1 MKRLAGV
8 IVGAVL
14 LAPSVSPAG
23 GFLIYE
29 HGASATGM
37 ADARTALTGDVN
49 ALYFNPAAITEL
61 DGLQLQVGTTGI
73 LPYVH
78 YQAAGNPAPPR
89 TYTRYNGEEVV
100 INDGLNDEDAK
111 VKFYTPIHLYVA
123 YRIPETGL
131 SVGYGLNNPFGLGTH
146 WPGDW
151 DGRFITTAS
160 EMSTFFNQPV
170 VAVDVA
176 ELAGFKDRLKLSLA
190 VGYNFV
196 YATALLEQ
204 HIDLR
209 VAERLSSDPAVLGAE
224 GDMRLTGDA
233 VGHGWNLA
241 LYVELPGLVA
251 LGASLRSGVSLPFD
265 GNVRFRF
272 NPAGQRALQVLSTRI
287 PEKTGGS
294 VTIDL
299 PVNMNFGLAFLGVE
313 GLRVALDFYV
323 SLFSSYDELDMQ
335 FDCVEEQTCDLDMDP
350 VEAGW
355 GASWQVSLGAEYL
368 LTGALA
374 IRAGY
379 ASSFSPVPERTLDP
393 SLPDG
398 RQDQFCA
405 GIGYRGGFWKVDIGY
420 MLAMWNVEKE
430 NQVGGEDPSG
440 NPLGKANGR
449 YSTVSHLL
457 ALSFSFSL

>member
-1 MKRLAGV
+1 MKSLAWV
-8 IVGAVL
+8 TLAVVL
-14 LAPSVSPAG
+14 LASSASRAG

-49 ALYFNPAAITEL
+49 ALFFNPAAITEL
-61 DGLQLQVGTTGI
+61 EGLQLQVGTTGI

-78 YQAAGNPAPPR
+78 YQAAGNPVPPR
-89 TYTRYNGEEVV
+89 TYRRYTGEEVV
-100 INDGLNDEDAK
+100 VNDGLNDEDAK
-111 VKFYTPIHLYVA
+111 VKFYTPVHLYVA
-123 YRIPETGL
+123 YRIAGTGL

-160 EMSTFFNQPV
+160 EMTTFFNQPV

-176 ELAGFKDRLKLSLA
+176 ELAGFKDRFKLSLA

-209 VAERLSSDPAVLGAE
+209 VVEKLYSDPAVIGAE
-224 GDMRLTGDA
+224 GEMRMTGDA

-241 LYVELPGLVA
+241 LYAELPGLLA

-265 GNVRFRF
+265 GDIRFRF
-272 NPAGQRALQVLSTRI
+272 NPAGQLALELLSTRI
-287 PEKTGGS
+287 PAKTGGS

-299 PVNMNFGLAFLGVE
+299 PMNMNFGLAFLGVKD
-313 GLRVALDFYV
+313 LRVALDFYI
-323 SLFSSYDELDMQ
+323 SLFSSYDELDMR
-335 FDCVEEQTCDLDMDP
+335 FDCMKDQSCDLDVDP
-350 VEAGW
+350 LEADW
-355 GASWQVSLGAEYL
+355 GTSWQVSLGAEYM
-368 LTGALA
+368 LTDVLVV
-374 IRAGY
+374 RAGY
-379 ASSFSPVPERTLDP
+379 ASSFSPVPDRTLDP

-405 GIGYRGGFWKVDIGY
+405 GIGYHGGFWKVDVGY
-420 MLAMWNVEKE
+420 MLAFWEVEKD
-430 NQVGGEDPSG
+430 NQVGGEDPDK
-440 NPLGKANGR
+440 NPMGKANGR

>member
-1 MKRLAGV
+1 MKRFAWV
-8 IVGAVL
+8 TVAAVL
-14 LAPSVSPAG
+14 LAPSLSWAG

-37 ADARTALTGDVN
+37 ADARTAMTGDVN

-61 DGLQLQVGTTGI
+61 DGLQLQVGTTAI

-78 YQAAGNPAPPR
+78 YQAAGNPVPPR
-89 TYTRYNGEEVV
+89 TYRRHTGEEVV
-100 INDGLNDEDAK
+100 VNDGLNDEDAK
-111 VKFYTPIHLYVA
+111 IKCYTPVHLYVA
-123 YRIPETGL
+123 YRIAGTGL

-170 VAVDVA
+170 VALDVA

-190 VGYNFV
+190 LGYNFV
-196 YATALLEQ
+196 YATALLQ
-204 HIDLR
+204 QRVDLR

-224 GDMRLTGDA
+224 GSMRMTGDA
-233 VGHGWNLA
+233 IGHGWNLA
-241 LYVELPGLVA
+241 LYAELPGLVA
-251 LGASLRSGVSLPFD
+251 LGASLRSGVRLPFD
-265 GNVRFRF
+265 GTIRFGF
-272 NPAGQRALQVLSTRI
+272 NPAGQRALKVLAVAI

-299 PVNMNFGLAFLGVE
+299 PMNMNFGLAFLGVE

-335 FDCVEEQTCDLDMDP
+335 FDCMKEETCDLAMDP
-350 VEAGW
+350 IEADW
-355 GASWQVSLGAEYL
+355 GTSWQVSLGAEYL
-368 LTGALA
+368 LTDALVL
-374 IRAGY
+374 RAGY
-379 ASSFSPVPERTLDP
+379 ATSFSPVPDRTLEP

-405 GIGYRGGFWKVDIGY
+405 GLGYHGGFWKVDVGY
-420 MLAMWNVEKE
+420 MLAIWDVEK
-430 NQVGGEDPSG
+430 NNNVGGEDPSG
-440 NPLGKANGR
+440 NPMGKANGR

-457 ALSFSFSL
+457 ALSLSFSL

>member
-1 MKRLAGV
+1 MSRIIRALMVMMACM
-8 IVGAVL
+8 
-14 LAPSVSPAG
+14 PCVSLAG

-37 ADARTALTGDVN
+37 ADARTAITGDVN

-61 DGLQLQVGTTGI
+61 EGLQLQVGTTGI

-78 YQAAGNPAPPR
+78 YQAAGNPVPPR
-89 TYTRYNGEEVV
+89 TYTRYSGEVV
-100 INDGLNDEDAK
+100 EVNDGLHDQDAK
-111 VKFYTPIHLYVA
+111 IKFYTPVHLYVA
-123 YRIPETGL
+123 FRIPDTGI

-170 VAVDVA
+170 VAVDIA
-176 ELAGFKDRLKLSLA
+176 ELAGFKDKLKLSLA

-209 VAERLSSDPAVLGAE
+209 VAERLSADPAVLGAE
-224 GDMRLTGDA
+224 GQMRMTGEA

-241 LYVELPGLVA
+241 LYAELPGLVA
-251 LGASLRSGVSLPFD
+251 VGASLRSGVSLPFD
-265 GNVRFRF
+265 GTVKFGF
-272 NPAGQRALQVLSTRI
+272 NPAGDRALQVLSTAI

-299 PVNMNFGLAFLGVE
+299 PMNMNFGLAFLGVQ

-323 SLFSSYDELDMQ
+323 SLFSSYDELDMK
-335 FDCVEEQTCDLDMDP
+335 FDCVEAGTCDLDMDP
-350 VEAGW
+350 MEADW
-355 GASWQVSLGAEYL
+355 GTSWQVSLGAEYM
-368 LTGALA
+368 LTDALVV
-374 IRAGY
+374 RAGY
-379 ASSFSPVPERTLDP
+379 ATSFSPVPDRTLDP

-405 GIGYRGGFWKVDIGY
+405 GIGYHAGFWKVDVGY
-420 MLAMWNVEKE
+420 MLALWSVEKD
-430 NQVGGEDPSG
+430 NDVGREDVSG

-457 ALSFSFSL
+457 ALSFSFSI

>member
-1 MKRLAGV
+1 MRNLARLMMA
-8 IVGAVL
+8 AVL
-14 LAPSVSPAG
+14 LAPGGSGAG

-37 ADARTALTGDVN
+37 ADARTAMTGDVN

-61 DGLQLQVGTTGI
+61 EGLQLQVGTTGI

-78 YQAAGNPAPPR
+78 YEAAGNPVSPR
-89 TYTRYNGEEVV
+89 TYRRYTGEVV
-100 INDGLNDEDAK
+100 EVNDGLNDADAK
-111 VKFYTPIHLYVA
+111 LKFWTPVHLYVA
-123 YRIPETGL
+123 YKIPKTGI

-160 EMSTFFNQPV
+160 EMTTFFNQPV

-176 ELAGFKDRLKLSLA
+176 ELAGFKDRLKLSVA
-190 VGYNFV
+190 AGYNFV

-204 HIDLR
+204 HVDLR
-209 VAERLSSDPAVLGAE
+209 VAERLSSDPEVLGAE
-224 GDMRLTGDA
+224 GQMSMTGDA
-233 VGHGWNLA
+233 IGHGWNLA
-241 LYVELPGLVA
+241 LYAELPGMVA
-251 LGASLRSGVSLPFD
+251 LGASLRSGVSLPLSGTAKFA
-265 GNVRFRF
+265 F
-272 NPAGQRALQVLSTRI
+272 NPAGQRALEVLSTDI
-287 PEKTGGS
+287 PAKTGGS

-313 GLRVALDFYV
+313 RLRVALDFYV
-323 SLFSSYDELDMQ
+323 SLFSSYDELDVK
-335 FDCVEEQTCDLDMDP
+335 FDCVEQETCDLDMDP
-350 VEAGW
+350 IEADW
-355 GASWQVSLGAEYL
+355 GTSWQVSLGAEYL
-368 LTGALA
+368 LTDYLVV
-374 IRAGY
+374 RAGY
-379 ASSFSPVPERTLDP
+379 ASSFSPVPARTLEP

-405 GIGYRGGFWKVDIGY
+405 GVGYRGGFWKVDVGY
-420 MLAMWNVEKE
+420 MLAFWDIEKNNE
-430 NQVGGEDPSG
+430 VGREDPSG
-440 NPLGKANGR
+440 NPLGKANGH